1 MSITTNEI
9 MGRTFFSLSVTTVQ
23 FFLAISGLEAD
34 SSIWE
39 LSLCQHR

>member
-9 MGRTFFSLSVTTVQ
+9 MGRTFFLLVWLQYS